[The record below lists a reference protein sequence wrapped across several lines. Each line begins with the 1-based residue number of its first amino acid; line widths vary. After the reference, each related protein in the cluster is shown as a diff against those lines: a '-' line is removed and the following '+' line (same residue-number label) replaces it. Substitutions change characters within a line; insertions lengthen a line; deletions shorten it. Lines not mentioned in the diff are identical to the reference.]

1 MPTLGVL
8 LHIGDADA
16 DGAVGPP
23 IDGALRAESGP
34 FLNCE
39 DGSILAFD

>member
-1 MPTLGVL
+1 MISLDLIVGVPRSFTS
-8 LHIGDADA
+8 G
-16 DGAVGPP
+16 GTPP

>member
-1 MPTLGVL
+1 MPFLSLG

-23 IDGALRAESGP
+23 VDGALRADQGP